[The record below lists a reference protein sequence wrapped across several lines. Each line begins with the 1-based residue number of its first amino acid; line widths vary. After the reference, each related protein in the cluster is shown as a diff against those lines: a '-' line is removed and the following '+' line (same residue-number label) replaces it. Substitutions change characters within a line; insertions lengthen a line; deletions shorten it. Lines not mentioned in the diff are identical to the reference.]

1 MSKTIL
7 EVIDLKKHF
16 THRKG
21 LFSTFKGQQQS
32 IPAVDGVSFYLKEN
46 ETIGL
51 VGESGCGKTTIGRTI
66 LRLEKPT
73 SGKIIF
79 GGSDITTVPTAELR
93 QLRGQMQMIFQD
105 LDAALNPRMRM
116 RDILKEAVTVHHRI
130 SDAEADKRIS
140 ELLEQVN
147 VKKSTL
153 SNSPHELSGGE
164 KRRMGVARV
173 LSVGA
178 RFIVADEPT
187 SALDVSIQAQVV
199 NLLRDLQK
207 QLGLSYLF
215 ISHDLRVVELIS
227 HKVAVMYLGK
237 IVEMGLADL
246 IAHKACHPYT
256 HILWASLVE
265 KQSKEIS
272 RVATSV
278 QAGRWGV
285 FDFERPV
292 SGCRFAPRC
301 PVYESKGKPPVCTDP
316 ATEPLLMRPKSVVVA
331 GCPGKSSTASASPPA
346 NSPSRLRCTGSSPPK
361 RSPD

>member
-7 EVIDLKKHF
+7 EVINLKKHF

-21 LFSTFKGQQQS
+21 LFSGFSEKLQS

-46 ETIGL
+46 ETVGL

-66 LRLEKPT
+66 LSLTPAT
-73 SGKIIF
+73 SGKVF
-79 GGSDITTVPTAELR
+79 FDGNDILSMPSEKLR
-93 QLRGQMQMIFQD
+93 KLRSQMQMIFQD
-105 LDAALNPRMRM
+105 LDAALNPKMRIK
-116 RDILKEAVTVHHRI
+116 DILREAATVHHRLT
-130 SDAEADKRIS
+130 DAEVDKRIS
-140 ELLEQVN
+140 ELLDQVN
-147 VKKSTL
+147 LKKSKL
-153 SNSPHELSGGE
+153 SNFPHELSGGE
-164 KRRMGVARV
+164 KRRVGIARV

-207 QLGLSYLF
+207 NLGLSYLF

-237 IVEMGLADL
+237 VVEMGLSGR
-246 IAHKACHPYT
+246 IANKASHPYT
-256 HILWASLVE
+256 NILWSSLVE
-265 KQSKEIS
+265 KQSRETA
-272 RVATSV
+272 RTANV
-278 QAGRWGV
+278 QMGAWGV

-301 PVYESKGKPPVCTDP
+301 PVYDAKGKPAVCIDP
-316 ATEPLLMRPKSVVVA
+316 ATEPKLRDVGGGHQVA
-331 GCPGKSSTASASPPA
+331 CHFP
-346 NSPSRLRCTGSSPPK
+346 L
-361 RSPD
+361 

>member
-7 EVIDLKKHF
+7 EVQDLKKHF

-21 LFSTFKGQQQS
+21 LFSRLREEQQS

-46 ETIGL
+46 ETVGL

-66 LRLEKPT
+66 LRLERPT

-79 GGSDITTVPTAELR
+79 DGTDITAMSTGDLR
-93 QLRGQMQMIFQD
+93 KLRGKMQMIFQD
-105 LDAALNPRMRM
+105 LDAALNPKMRI
-116 RDILKEAVTVHHRI
+116 RDILREAITVYHDLSER
-130 SDAEADKRIS
+130 EVEKRIC

-147 VKKSTL
+147 LKTSKL
-153 SNSPHELSGGE
+153 SNFPHELSGGE
-164 KRRMGVARV
+164 KRRVGVARV

-178 RFIVADEPT
+178 QFIVADEPT

-207 QLGLSYLF
+207 QLGLSFLF
-215 ISHDLRVVELIS
+215 ISHDLRVVELMS

-237 IVEMGLADL
+237 VVEMGLSGR
-246 IAHKACHPYT
+246 IASKASHPYT
-256 HILWASLVE
+256 HILWSSLVE
-265 KQSKEIS
+265 KQSREAGQ
-272 RVATSV
+272 RAVSV
-278 QAGRWGV
+278 QAGKWGV

-301 PVYESKGKPPVCTDP
+301 PVYESRGRPEVCTDP
-316 ATEPLLMRPKSVVVA
+316 ASEPELREIEGGHRVA
-331 GCPGKSSTASASPPA
+331 CHFP
-346 NSPSRLRCTGSSPPK
+346 L
-361 RSPD
+361 